1 VSTAAAMVTSSAAVV
16 RRDLRLMLSYR
27 ARFATQLLA
36 AFFSLTLFYYISRL
50 VRVSSFESADAYYAF
65 AVVGLIILQLL
76 NSTLITPPM
85 TLRQELVA
93 GTFERIVVSPAGP
106 MSALAGMMVFP
117 FLYALVLAMAM
128 VVFAALIFGLEV
140 HWPTVPLV
148 IPAGLLGALAFAPFG
163 AMLLALVLVFKQAIG
178 GTTWIVAGIS
188 LIAGLY
194 FPVALL
200 PDWIEWASEVQPF
213 TPAVDLLRH
222 LLVDTP
228 LEDPAWL
235 DVLKLIGFAVV
246 LIPASAWCLSAA
258 VRLSRRT
265 GTIIEY

>member
-1 VSTAAAMVTSSAAVV
+1 VSAAAAMFISSVAVV

-27 ARFATQLLA
+27 ARFATQLLS

-50 VRVSSFESADAYYAF
+50 VQVSSFDSADAYFAF
-65 AVVGLIILQLL
+65 AAVGLIILQML
-76 NSTLITPPM
+76 NSTLIVPPT

-106 MSALAGMMVFP
+106 MSALAGTLVFP
-117 FLYALVLAMAM
+117 FLYTLVLALAM
-128 VVFAALIFGLEV
+128 VVFAALVFGLEV

-148 IPAGLLGALAFAPFG
+148 VPAGALGALAFAPFG
-163 AMLLALVLVFKQAIG
+163 VMLLALILVFKQAIA

-188 LIAGLY
+188 LVAGLY
-194 FPVALL
+194 FPVSLL

-222 LLVDTP
+222 LLVDAP
-228 LEDPAWL
+228 LADPAWL
-235 DVLKLIGFAVV
+235 DVLKLVGFAAV
-246 LIPASAWCLSAA
+246 LLPVSAWCLSRA
-258 VRLSRRT
+258 VRHSRRT